1 MKLTRNQRWI
11 STLFL
16 GGVIVVMGGLVY
28 RIVAG
33 GIDPYY
39 ERWAA
44 QNETLRASITL
55 SSVTDQRVVLMK
67 DEPVTIHRTRLVY
80 RGLMDEWARVDL
92 YLLDMDSEYAYPR
105 RISRDTDEILN
116 LGGHRYRLVSSHR
129 RQIVLTR
136 LK

>member
-16 GGVIVVMGGLVY
+16 GGVIVTMGGLVY
-28 RIVAG
+28 RIIAG
-33 GIDPYY
+33 GIDPHY

-44 QNETLRASITL
+44 QNNALRASITL
-55 SSVTDQRVVLMK
+55 SSVTDRRVVLMK
-67 DEPVTIHRTRLVY
+67 DEPVTIGRTRLVY
-80 RGLMDEWARVDL
+80 RGLTGERARVDI

-105 RISRDTDEILN
+105 RISRDTDEIHN
-116 LGGHRYRLVSSHR
+116 LGGHRYRLESSHR
-129 RQIVLTR
+129 RQIVLSR